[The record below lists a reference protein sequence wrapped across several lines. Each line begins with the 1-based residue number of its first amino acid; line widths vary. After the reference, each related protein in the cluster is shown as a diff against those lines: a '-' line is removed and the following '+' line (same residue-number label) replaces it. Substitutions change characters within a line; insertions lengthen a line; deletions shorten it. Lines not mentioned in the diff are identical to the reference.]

1 MDIKRGALL
10 LGLSSCL
17 GTALAMAVSGQDE
30 ISPDVVAAV
39 EKDDKL
45 IGAGLDSARVG
56 RDDVR
61 YDLTTIKRAMPE
73 NIQPDGLFGSKSWYV
88 PPPLSVSASNSP
100 PPQPSAPPLAFV
112 FLGRMIDKGEVTVF
126 LSKSGQQYTV
136 KVNDILDD
144 TYRVDMITA
153 DNAVLTYIPLNI
165 QQTLV
170 FNSTA
175 IGSSAMSDVMSREAS
190 YSLRAA
196 P

>member
-1 MDIKRGALL
+1 MDIRRGALL

-17 GTALAMAVSGQDE
+17 GTALAMAVSGQDDM
-30 ISPDVVAAV
+30 SPDVVTAI

-45 IGAGLDSARVG
+45 IGTGLDSAKVG

-61 YDLTTIKRAMPE
+61 YDLAAIKRAMPE
-73 NIQPDGLFGSKSWYV
+73 NIQSDGLFGSKSWYV
-88 PPPLSVSASNSP
+88 PPPPSVSASNLP
-100 PPQPSAPPLAFV
+100 PPPPSAPPLPFV

-126 LSKSGQQYTV
+126 LSKNGLQYTA

-144 TYRVDMITA
+144 TYRVESITA

-175 IGSSAMSDVMSREAS
+175 IGSSAMSDVMSLDAS
-190 YSLRAA
+190 YSLRSA